1 MNATEIINFAAA
13 QNALA
18 MIDELPATD
27 RDAVAQNV
35 IDYGPAIRRAG
46 VDYRIARDPETGL
59 QFVYADGKKIG
70 QTQTESAAKLIR
82 RNHARNIERRV
93 GNLS

>member
-1 MNATEIINFAAA
+1 MNATEITNFAAA
-13 QNALA
+13 QHAFA
-18 MIDELPATD
+18 GIDELPTTD

-46 VDYRIARDPETGL
+46 VDYRITRDPESGL

-70 QTQTESAAKLIR
+70 QTQTPAGAKLIR
-82 RNHARNIERRV
+82 RNHARNIERQMV
-93 GNLS
+93 